1 MGHNMR
7 IENIAS
13 ITDAY
18 RRIREIENLPVSIEE
33 DLTAKLFKKKESPN
47 FEKELKKAVQTERKI
62 VPESKDIFSIIEK
75 NSKEKN
81 LDPNLVRAVIKAES
95 NFNPKAESPKG
106 ALGLMQ
112 LMPKTAEIL
121 GVDNPLDPEE
131 NISGGTSYLKD
142 MLNMFGNKDLALAA
156 YNAGPGAVQ
165 KYGKIPPYKETK
177 DYVEKVNKFYDRF
190 KSK

>member
-1 MGHNMR
+1 MR

>member
-1 MGHNMR
+1 
-7 IENIAS
+7 
-13 ITDAY
+13 
-18 RRIREIENLPVSIEE
+18 
-33 DLTAKLFKKKESPN
+33 
-47 FEKELKKAVQTERKI
+47 
-62 VPESKDIFSIIEK
+62 
-75 NSKEKN
+75 
-81 LDPNLVRAVIKAES
+81 
-95 NFNPKAESPKG
+95 PKG